1 MIVNRA
7 SNMGSTTKSF
17 QLLQAIALSGTRGA
31 TFSEIV
37 RLTTVPKSSA
47 HRLLN
52 ELADIGAVRYNS
64 SSKTYAGGLLLARL
78 GGSVTAN
85 YDIRRTVRPHLRKL
99 HDETGH
105 TVTLG
110 IRDGDHGVY
119 IDKIEKQ
126 DFGIRLHS
134 EIGKAFPLHCTGIG
148 KALLAQ
154 LSPGLLATTLPKRLE
169 AFTRDTITSKKKL
182 RAILAEIRERGYALD
197 DGEITRGLLCIAA
210 PVFGP
215 NGAAAGALSCTF
227 PNYIRDEIGIEKE
240 VQAVLQAAAAASGQ
254 VV

>member
-1 MIVNRA
+1 MIVNRG
-7 SNMGSTTKSF
+7 SDMGSTSKSF
-17 QLLQAIALSGTRGA
+17 QLLQAIAMSGPGGA
-31 TFSEIV
+31 RFSEIV
-37 RLTTVPKSSA
+37 RLTSVPKSTA

-52 ELADIGAVRYNS
+52 ELADIGAVRYDS
-64 SSKTYAGGLLLARL
+64 SSKTYAGGLLLARH
-78 GGSVTAN
+78 
-85 YDIRRTVRPHLRKL
+85 IRGTVRPHLKKL
-99 HDETGH
+99 HDDTGH

-110 IRDGDHGVY
+110 IRDGEHGVY
-119 IDKIEKQ
+119 IDKIENQ

-169 AFTRDTITSKKKL
+169 ALTPDTITSKKQL
-182 RAILAEIRERGYALD
+182 RADLAEIRERGYALD
-197 DGEITRGLLCIAA
+197 DGEVTRGLLCIAA

-215 NGAAAGALSCTF
+215 DGAAAGALSCTL
-227 PNYIRDEIGIEKE
+227 PTYIRDEIGIEKE

-254 VV
+254 IV